1 MGLSD
6 TGKAFLIVIIFGLI
20 QLSITLSIGLARLKK
35 NWNKYRCNP
44 LVIPLAH
51 LVDEDPIETFKT
63 CTKEIQWDFMKTI
76 LKPIYNSFSHF
87 LDSGNLFV
95 GILESL
101 KTGLVIQHGSTLNV
115 MGDLGKRFNIL
126 LVQLSLAFIT
136 VSDMFGK
143 VSSMV
148 SVIFYLIT
156 TSVKVGEALNA
167 DLPGTVIR
175 VLSKFKK

>member
-6 TGKAFLIVIIFGLI
+6 TGKAFLIVTIFSLI
-20 QLSITLSIGLARLKK
+20 QLSITLSIGLSHLKN

-44 LVIPLAH
+44 LVIPLAGM
-51 LVDEDPIETFKT
+51 VEEDPIETFKE

-76 LKPIYNSFSHF
+76 LKPIYNSFTYF

-101 KTGLVIQHGSTLNV
+101 KTGLNVQHGSTLDMMN
-115 MGDLGKRFNIL
+115 DLGVRFNIL
-126 LVQLSLAFIT
+126 LTELSIAFIT

-148 SVIFYLIT
+148 TVIFYLIT
-156 TSVKVGEALNA
+156 TSVRLGEALNN
-167 DLPGTVIR
+167 DLPGTIIKA
-175 VLSKFKK
+175 LQQK

>member
-6 TGKAFLIVIIFGLI
+6 TGKAFLIVIIFSLI
-20 QLSITLSIGLARLKK
+20 QLSITLSIGLSHLKN

-44 LVIPLAH
+44 LVIPLAGM
-51 LVDEDPIETFKT
+51 VEEDPIETFKE

-76 LKPIYNSFSHF
+76 LKPIYNSFTYF

-101 KTGLVIQHGSTLNV
+101 KTGLNVQHGSTLDMMN
-115 MGDLGKRFNIL
+115 DLGVRFNIL
-126 LVQLSLAFIT
+126 LTGLSIAFIT

-148 SVIFYLIT
+148 TVIFYLIT
-156 TSVKVGEALNA
+156 TSVRLGEALNN
-167 DLPGTVIR
+167 DLPGTIIKA
-175 VLSKFKK
+175 LKQK

>member
-20 QLSITLSIGLARLKK
+20 QLSITLSIGLIQLKN

-44 LVIPLAH
+44 LITPLAQ
-51 LVDEDPIETFKT
+51 LVDEDPVETFKA

-101 KTGLVIQHGSTLNV
+101 KTGLVVQHGSTLNV
-115 MGDLGKRFNIL
+115 MDDLGKRFNIL
-126 LVQLSLAFIT
+126 LVELSKAFIT

-143 VSSMV
+143 VASMV
-148 SVIFYLIT
+148 TVIYYLIN
-156 TSVKVGEALNA
+156 TSVALGKALEA
-167 DLPGTVIR
+167 DLPGTAMR
-175 VLSKFKK
+175 ALTR

>member
-20 QLSITLSIGLARLKK
+20 QLSITLSIGLAQLKN

-44 LVIPLAH
+44 LVIPLAG
-51 LVDEDPIETFKT
+51 LVDEDPIETFRA

-76 LKPIYNSFSHF
+76 LKPIYNSFTYF

-95 GILESL
+95 GILKSL
-101 KTGLVIQHGSTLNV
+101 KTGLVVQHGSTLN
-115 MGDLGKRFNIL
+115 MMTSLGTRFNIL
-126 LVQLSLAFIT
+126 LVELSRAFIT

-143 VSSMV
+143 VASMV
-148 SVIFYLIT
+148 TVIFYLIT
-156 TSVKVGEALNA
+156 TSVKLGDALNR
-167 DLPGTVIR
+167 DIPGTVMR
-175 VLSKFKK
+175 VLS

>member
-20 QLSITLSIGLARLKK
+20 QLSITLSIGLAQLKN

-44 LVIPLAH
+44 LVIPLAR
-51 LVDEDPIETFKT
+51 LVDEDPIETFRS

-76 LKPIYNSFSHF
+76 LKPIYNSFSHL

-101 KTGLVIQHGSTLNV
+101 KTGLVVQHGSTLNV
-115 MGDLGKRFNIL
+115 MGDLGARFNVL
-126 LVQLSLAFIT
+126 LVELSRAFIT
-136 VSDMFGK
+136 VSDLFGK

-148 SVIFYLIT
+148 TVIFYLIT
-156 TSVKVGEALNA
+156 TSVRLGEALKA
-167 DLPGTVIR
+167 DLPGTVMR
-175 VLSKFKK
+175 ALT

>member
-20 QLSITLSIGLARLKK
+20 QLSITLSIGLAQLKN

-44 LVIPLAH
+44 LVIPLAR
-51 LVDEDPIETFKT
+51 LVDEDPIETFRT

-76 LKPIYNSFSHF
+76 LKPIYNSFSYF

-101 KTGLVIQHGSTLNV
+101 KTGLVVQHGSTLNV
-115 MGDLGKRFNIL
+115 MGDLGQRFNIL
-126 LVQLSLAFIT
+126 LVELSRAFIT

-148 SVIFYLIT
+148 TVIFYLIT
-156 TSVKVGEALNA
+156 TSVRLGEALKA
-167 DLPGTVIR
+167 DLPGTAMR
-175 VLSKFKK
+175 ALTRD

>member
-20 QLSITLSIGLARLKK
+20 QLSITLSIGLAQLKN

-44 LVIPLAH
+44 LVIPLAR
-51 LVDEDPIETFKT
+51 LVDEDPIDTFKT

-101 KTGLVIQHGSTLNV
+101 KTGLVVQHGSTLNV

-126 LVQLSLAFIT
+126 LVELSKAFIT

-143 VSSMV
+143 VASMV
-148 SVIFYLIT
+148 TVIYYLIN
-156 TSVKVGEALNA
+156 TSVALGKALEA
-167 DLPGTVIR
+167 DLPGTAMR
-175 VLSKFKK
+175 ALTR

>member
-20 QLSITLSIGLARLKK
+20 QLSITLSIGLAQLKN

-44 LVIPLAH
+44 LVIPLAR
-51 LVDEDPIETFKT
+51 LVDEDPIDTFKS

-101 KTGLVIQHGSTLNV
+101 KTGLVVQHGSTVNV

-126 LVQLSLAFIT
+126 LVELSKAFIT

-143 VSSMV
+143 VASMV
-148 SVIFYLIT
+148 TVIFHLIN
-156 TSVKVGEALNA
+156 TSVTLGKALEA
-167 DLPGTVIR
+167 DLPGTAMR
-175 VLSKFKK
+175 ALTR

>member
-1 MGLSD
+1 MGVSD

-20 QLSITLSIGLARLKK
+20 QLSITLSIGLAQLKN

-44 LVIPLAH
+44 LVIPLAR
-51 LVDEDPIETFKT
+51 LVDEDPIDTFKT

-101 KTGLVIQHGSTLNV
+101 KTGLVVQHGSTLNV

-126 LVQLSLAFIT
+126 LVELSKAFIT

-143 VSSMV
+143 VASMV
-148 SVIFYLIT
+148 TVIYYLIN
-156 TSVKVGEALNA
+156 TSVALGKALEA
-167 DLPGTVIR
+167 DLPGTAMR
-175 VLSKFKK
+175 ALTR

>member
-20 QLSITLSIGLARLKK
+20 QLSITLSIGLAQLKN

-44 LVIPLAH
+44 LVIPLAR
-51 LVDEDPIETFKT
+51 LVDEDPIDTFKS

-101 KTGLVIQHGSTLNV
+101 KTGLVVQHGSTLNV

-126 LVQLSLAFIT
+126 LVELSKAFIT

-148 SVIFYLIT
+148 TVIYYLIN
-156 TSVKVGEALNA
+156 TSVALGKALEA
-167 DLPGTVIR
+167 DLPGTAMR
-175 VLSKFKK
+175 ALTK

>member
-20 QLSITLSIGLARLKK
+20 QLSITLSIGLAQLKN

-44 LVIPLAH
+44 LVIPLAG
-51 LVDEDPIETFKT
+51 LVDEDPIETFRA

-76 LKPIYNSFSHF
+76 LKPIYNSFTYF

-95 GILESL
+95 GILEFL
-101 KTGLVIQHGSTLNV
+101 KTGLVVQHGSTLN
-115 MGDLGKRFNIL
+115 MMTSLGTRFNIL
-126 LVQLSLAFIT
+126 LVELSRAFIT

-143 VSSMV
+143 VASMV
-148 SVIFYLIT
+148 TVIFYLIT
-156 TSVKVGEALNA
+156 TSVKLGDALNR
-167 DLPGTVIR
+167 DIPGTVMR
-175 VLSKFKK
+175 VLS

>member
-6 TGKAFLIVIIFGLI
+6 TGKAFLIVTIFSLI
-20 QLSITLSIGLARLKK
+20 QLSITLSIGLSHLKN

-44 LVIPLAH
+44 LVIPLAGM
-51 LVDEDPIETFKT
+51 VEEDPIETFKE

-76 LKPIYNSFSHF
+76 LKPIYNSFTYF

-101 KTGLVIQHGSTLNV
+101 KIGLNVQHGSTLDMMN
-115 MGDLGKRFNIL
+115 DLGVRFNIL
-126 LVQLSLAFIT
+126 LTELSIAFIT
-136 VSDMFGK
+136 VSDIFGK

-148 SVIFYLIT
+148 TVIFYLIT
-156 TSVKVGEALNA
+156 TSVRLGEALNN
-167 DLPGTVIR
+167 DLPGTII
-175 VLSKFKK
+175 KFLKQK

>member
-20 QLSITLSIGLARLKK
+20 QLSITLSIGLAQLKN

-44 LVIPLAH
+44 LVIPLAG
-51 LVDEDPIETFKT
+51 LVDEDPIETFRA

-76 LKPIYNSFSHF
+76 LKPIYNSFTYF

-101 KTGLVIQHGSTLNV
+101 KTGLVVQDGSTLN
-115 MGDLGKRFNIL
+115 MMTSLGTRFNIL
-126 LVQLSLAFIT
+126 LVELSRAFIT

-143 VSSMV
+143 VASMV
-148 SVIFYLIT
+148 TVIFYLIT
-156 TSVKVGEALNA
+156 TSVKLGDALNR
-167 DLPGTVIR
+167 DIPGTVMR
-175 VLSKFKK
+175 VLS

>member
-20 QLSITLSIGLARLKK
+20 QLSITLSIGLAQLKN

-44 LVIPLAH
+44 LVIPLAG
-51 LVDEDPIETFKT
+51 LVDEDPIETFRA

-76 LKPIYNSFSHF
+76 LKPIYNSFTYF
-87 LDSGNLFV
+87 LDSGNLFI

-101 KTGLVIQHGSTLNV
+101 KTGLNVQHGSTLN
-115 MGDLGKRFNIL
+115 MMTSLGTRFNIL
-126 LVQLSLAFIT
+126 LVELSRAFIT

-148 SVIFYLIT
+148 TVIFYLIT
-156 TSVKVGEALNA
+156 TSVKLGDALNR
-167 DLPGTVIR
+167 DIPGTVMR
-175 VLSKFKK
+175 VLS

>member
-20 QLSITLSIGLARLKK
+20 QLSITLSIGLSQLKN

-44 LVIPLAH
+44 LVIPLAR
-51 LVDEDPIETFKT
+51 LVDEDPIETFQT
-63 CTKEIQWDFMKTI
+63 CTKEIQGDFMKTL
-76 LKPIYNSFSHF
+76 LKPIYNSFSYF

-95 GILESL
+95 EILESL
-101 KTGLVIQHGSTLNV
+101 KTGLVVQHGSTLNV

-126 LVQLSLAFIT
+126 LVELSKAFIT
-136 VSDMFGK
+136 VADLFGK

-148 SVIFYLIT
+148 TVIFHLINT
-156 TSVKVGEALNA
+156 TVTLGKALKA
-167 DLPGTVIR
+167 DLPGTAMR
-175 VLSKFKK
+175 ALTRD

>member
-20 QLSITLSIGLARLKK
+20 QLSITLSIGLAQLKN

-44 LVIPLAH
+44 LVIPLAR
-51 LVDEDPIETFKT
+51 LVDEDPIDTFKS

-101 KTGLVIQHGSTLNV
+101 KTGLVVQHGSTLNV

-126 LVQLSLAFIT
+126 LVELSKAFIT

-143 VSSMV
+143 VASMV
-148 SVIFYLIT
+148 TVIYYLIN
-156 TSVKVGEALNA
+156 TSVALGKALEA
-167 DLPGTVIR
+167 DLPGTAMR
-175 VLSKFKK
+175 ALTR

>member
-6 TGKAFLIVIIFGLI
+6 TGKAFLIVIIFSLI
-20 QLSITLSIGLARLKK
+20 QLSITLSIGLSHLKN

-44 LVIPLAH
+44 LVIPLAGM
-51 LVDEDPIETFKT
+51 VEEDPIETFKE

-76 LKPIYNSFSHF
+76 LKPIYNSFTYF

-101 KTGLVIQHGSTLNV
+101 KTGLNVQHGSTLDMMN
-115 MGDLGKRFNIL
+115 DLGVRFNIL
-126 LVQLSLAFIT
+126 LTELSIAFIT

-148 SVIFYLIT
+148 TVIFYLIT
-156 TSVKVGEALNA
+156 TSVRLGEALNN
-167 DLPGTVIR
+167 DLPGTIIKA
-175 VLSKFKK
+175 LKQK

>member
-20 QLSITLSIGLARLKK
+20 QLSITLSIGLAQLKN

-44 LVIPLAH
+44 LVIPLAG
-51 LVDEDPIETFKT
+51 LVDEDPIETFRA

-76 LKPIYNSFSHF
+76 LKPIYNSFTYF

-101 KTGLVIQHGSTLNV
+101 KTGLNVQHGSTLN
-115 MGDLGKRFNIL
+115 MMTSLGTRFNIL
-126 LVQLSLAFIT
+126 LVELSRAFIT

-143 VSSMV
+143 VASMV
-148 SVIFYLIT
+148 TVIFYLIT
-156 TSVKVGEALNA
+156 TSVKLGDALNR
-167 DLPGTVIR
+167 DIPGTVMR
-175 VLSKFKK
+175 VLS

>member
-6 TGKAFLIVIIFGLI
+6 TGKAFLIVTIFSLI
-20 QLSITLSIGLARLKK
+20 QLSITLSIGLSHLKN

-44 LVIPLAH
+44 LVIPLAGM
-51 LVDEDPIETFKT
+51 VEEDPIETFKE

-76 LKPIYNSFSHF
+76 LKPIYNSFTYF

-101 KTGLVIQHGSTLNV
+101 KTGLNVQHGSTLDMMN
-115 MGDLGKRFNIL
+115 DLGVRFNIL
-126 LVQLSLAFIT
+126 LTELSIAFIT

-148 SVIFYLIT
+148 TVIFYLIT
-156 TSVKVGEALNA
+156 TSVRLGEALNN
-167 DLPGTVIR
+167 DLPGTII
-175 VLSKFKK
+175 KFLKQK

>member
-20 QLSITLSIGLARLKK
+20 QLSITLSIGLAQLKN

-44 LVIPLAH
+44 LVIPLAR
-51 LVDEDPIETFKT
+51 LVDEDPIETFQS
-63 CTKEIQWDFMKTI
+63 CTKEIQGDFMKTL
-76 LKPIYNSFSHF
+76 LKPIYNSFSYF

-95 GILESL
+95 EILESL
-101 KTGLVIQHGSTLNV
+101 KTGLVVQHGSTLNV

-126 LVQLSLAFIT
+126 LVELSKAFIT
-136 VSDMFGK
+136 VADLFGK

-148 SVIFYLIT
+148 TVIFHLINT
-156 TSVKVGEALNA
+156 TVTLGKALKA
-167 DLPGTVIR
+167 DLPGTAMR
-175 VLSKFKK
+175 ALTRD

>member
-20 QLSITLSIGLARLKK
+20 QLSITLSIGLSQLKN

-44 LVIPLAH
+44 LVIPLAR
-51 LVDEDPIETFKT
+51 LVDEDPIETFQT
-63 CTKEIQWDFMKTI
+63 CTKEIQGDFMKTL
-76 LKPIYNSFSHF
+76 LKPIYNSFSYF

-95 GILESL
+95 EILESL
-101 KTGLVIQHGSTLNV
+101 KTGLVVQHGSTLNV

-126 LVQLSLAFIT
+126 LVELSKAFIT
-136 VSDMFGK
+136 VADLFGK

-148 SVIFYLIT
+148 TVIFHLIN
-156 TSVKVGEALNA
+156 TSVTLGKALKA
-167 DLPGTVIR
+167 DLPGTAMR
-175 VLSKFKK
+175 ALTKD